1 MRAPGTGSPD
11 WKGPKH
17 FLTDWYTNLL
27 QLECIPLSTTVRK
40 GSTASMDSLNSAG
53 KVRSDIDKNFLI
65 TTSFYYK
72 QWSSLD

>member
-17 FLTDWYTNLL
+17 FLTDWYTNLF
-27 QLECIPLSTTVRK
+27 QLECIPFINYCKEGFYCFYGQPKIRME
-40 GSTASMDSLNSAG
+40 GQC
-53 KVRSDIDKNFLI
+53 IDKKFLI
-65 TTSFYYK
+65 TTSFYFK